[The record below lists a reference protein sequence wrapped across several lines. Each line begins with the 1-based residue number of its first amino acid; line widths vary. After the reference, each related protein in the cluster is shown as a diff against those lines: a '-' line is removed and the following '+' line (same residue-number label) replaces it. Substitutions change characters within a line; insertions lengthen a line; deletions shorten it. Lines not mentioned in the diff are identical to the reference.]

1 MQYTSSQAG
10 KMLRKL
16 NDDHAALLKKE
27 EMSKDFLVSLGE
39 NAESV
44 RPEYDFLS
52 TQKELEEIERKIR
65 IVKHAL
71 NVFNSQTVIPEFNI
85 TIDEM
90 LVLIPQL
97 SKRKQK
103 LSAMK
108 GKLPKMREQGAGGFS
123 RVSTVVEYRY
133 LNYEVP
139 QVESEYEKVV
149 ELLAKA
155 QMALDMVNNSQV
167 LEINL

>member
-1 MQYTSSQAG
+1 MKYTSSQAG

-27 EMSKDFLVSLGE
+27 ELSKDFLVSLGE
-39 NAESV
+39 NADSI

-52 TQKELEEIERKIR
+52 TQKEEIERKIR

-71 NVFNSQTVIPEFNI
+71 NLFNSQTVIPEFGI

-103 LSAMK
+103 LAAMK

-149 ELLAKA
+149 ELLGKA
-155 QMALDMVNNSQV
+155 QMALDLVNNSQV
-167 LEINL
+167 LEIDL